1 MRLKINLSMLA
12 LFFGC
17 SDIGKEYNWDESQP
31 AGFSRTFGT
40 LGYDYGWSAAHSPL
54 DDGIIIIGKRAVE
67 INGQSDMWVIKTDN
81 RGMLEWD
88 RIFGGLKSED
98 GLDIISTS
106 DGGFLFVGYTWSY
119 GKNQQI
125 YAIKSDFYGNIIWEK
140 NFGGSMWE
148 IGFSVI
154 ELKEGGYVIAG
165 FSNSP
170 GIS

>member
-88 RIFGGLKSED
+88 SKCFCKRQRNRERA
-98 GLDIISTS
+98 
-106 DGGFLFVGYTWSY
+106 
-119 GKNQQI
+119 KN
-125 YAIKSDFYGNIIWEK
+125 
-140 NFGGSMWE
+140 
-148 IGFSVI
+148 
-154 ELKEGGYVIAG
+154 
-165 FSNSP
+165 SNSSVWWF
-170 GIS
+170 I